1 MVLLVSLKR
10 TADLTPQNLY
20 IYRWTSYSAYAYL
33 SFLFFSLFFFFFLFM
48 LLVASSTSLT
58 PTRIHQHGPFLTPVI
73 LDQLEFEA
81 VICEST

>member
-1 MVLLVSLKR
+1 MDLLLGLCLSL
-10 TADLTPQNLY
+10 
-20 IYRWTSYSAYAYL
+20 L
-33 SFLFFSLFFFFFLFM
+33 SFLFPVFFFFLFM